1 MQEIHLDTIQQF
13 NDYNGMETLHPLV
26 SVIHVDNT
34 EHIKEC
40 MMHYGFYALYLKENK
55 GCKLSYGRTEYDF
68 DEMTVTSFA
77 PGQTIRVEPI
87 EVPEG
92 GHVDDKGNI
101 YSPLGELVGAAF
113 PKYTALA
120 FHPDLLNRTSLGK
133 QMSRYE
139 FFDYTSNE
147 ALHLSTQEVEIF
159 KGVLNMIEQE
169 LHHAIDKHT
178 RELVVSHI
186 ELLLNYCLRFYDRQF
201 ITREEINHSVVKKF
215 LSLLDEYIASP
226 PALPHREGAASRL
239 PTVAYFADKCCLST
253 GYFGTLVK
261 TETGRTAKDLIN
273 DRILAKAK
281 ELLSISSPMGGGREG
296 ASITQISQ
304 RLGFEYPQHFVRFF
318 KALTGKTP
326 TQWRAA

>member
-26 SVIHVDNT
+26 SVVHVDNT

-40 MMHYGFYALYLKENK
+40 KMHYGFYALYLKENK
-55 GCKLSYGRTEYDF
+55 GCKLSYGRTAYDF

-77 PGQTIRVEPI
+77 PGQVVTVEPNP
-87 EVPEG
+87 EVPF
-92 GHVDDKGNI
+92 
-101 YSPLGELVGAAF
+101 A
-113 PKYTALA
+113 KYTGLA

-133 QMSRYE
+133 QMRRYE

-147 ALHLSTQEVEIF
+147 ALHLSAQEVEIF
-159 KGVLNMIEQE
+159 KGVLAMIEQE

-215 LSLLDEYIASP
+215 LTLLDDYISDKAE
-226 PALPHREGAASRL
+226 REGL
-239 PTVAYFADKCCLST
+239 PTVAYFANKCCLST

-261 TETGRTAKDLIN
+261 TETGKTAKDLIN
-273 DRILAKAK
+273 DRILSKAK
-281 ELLSISSPMGGGREG
+281 ELLISDILSV
-296 ASITQISQ
+296 TQISQ
-304 RLGFEYPQHFVRFF
+304 QLGFEYPQHFVRFF

-326 TQWRAA
+326 TQWRVA